1 MIHKTGWPVAALVCF
16 LLAEFTP
23 ADAADPGVTLTPTRL
38 RCEYRVDPLGIDALQ
53 PRVDWI
59 LQANDPSA
67 RGLKQGAYRILV
79 ASSPEIL
86 AKDQGDLWD
95 SGQVKSGQTAQ
106 IPYAGKPLTSE
117 AACFWKVQVWD
128 QDGKVSGWSKAGS
141 WSMGLLNQA
150 DWQAKWIG
158 RDDGQPQVPNDGNK
172 VYLPATFLRKEFT
185 VSKPVSR
192 AVLYVTCQGLVEPW
206 LNGAKVGD
214 DYFTPGWTDYH
225 KHIYY
230 RTYDVTSQIKPGANA
245 WGAILGDGWYRGN
258 VSILGQN
265 RYGTKTR
272 LYGQLHLIYA
282 DGSSDMIASDS
293 SWKAAFGPILQ
304 ADIQAG
310 ETYDAR
316 LEMRDWSKAG
326 FDDSAWKAVD
336 TNAGGTRTRDVTA
349 KVQALIDG
357 GHFDLDVSS
366 MAVGDDPAFGMVKT
380 LDVDY
385 TVDGKPNTASGRDTE
400 TVRLKADPS
409 NKIVVQRASYGV
421 PDESSPTLLA
431 YPEAPVRRQ
440 GEIVPKE
447 ITHSHSGSY
456 VFNMGQNFS
465 GWARLKINAPAGTK
479 IVMRYG
485 ELKNPDGTVYRMNLR
500 SARATDT
507 YICKGDMDEVWEP
520 RFTYHGFQ
528 YVEVEGLPDQPGTDT
543 LTGIIVHSS
552 VPPVGDFQCSD
563 DVINRTRSNMAWTIC
578 SNSFDVPTDCPQR
591 DERMG
596 WMDWHEI
603 ARSALDE
610 FDSSTLLTKW
620 MLDIDDAQL
629 GGGQFSQISPDA
641 HHFGWSPCWGDS
653 VLLIPWTM
661 YQVYG
666 DTRLAEKY
674 YPDMVS
680 NLDHYRE
687 VSPQFVGP
695 DVGFGDWLSL
705 EDTPKDIIST
715 GLFGYECKAMSKMAQ
730 ALGKT
735 DDARKYQS
743 WFEQIQAAFQQKF
756 VHSDGTIGSNS
767 QGGYAYAIAY
777 DLLTDDQQQAAG
789 HHLADVIQGKDYH
802 ISTGMPS
809 THLLLPALTQSG
821 HTDVAY
827 RMLAQQT
834 YPSWGYFLHM
844 GATTIWERWDS
855 LTEKGFNAD
864 AMNSYDH
871 ANLGTC
877 TEWFYSTLLGINTLE
892 PGFQKIIIKPEPGGD
907 VTWAK
912 GHYDSIHGWI
922 DCFWKKDDTS
932 FTLDVTIPVNTS
944 ALVYVPASDPGR
956 VSEGS
961 GQAAK
966 QPGVSFKGMDHSDAI
981 FEIGS
986 GTYHFTVL

>member
-1 MIHKTGWPVAALVCF
+1 MSQHWTSRVSVLNRALDMKTAMRFNIKILIGLGFLSFFPLDLIAAPDLGSMI
-16 LLAEFTP
+16 
-23 ADAADPGVTLTPTRL
+23 PTRL
-38 RCEYRVDPLGIDALQ
+38 RCEYRVNPAGIDTAE
-53 PRVDWI
+53 PRLDWI
-59 LQANDPSA
+59 LQPTNPTARSLAQSA
-67 RGLKQGAYRILV
+67 YHVLV
-79 ASSPEIL
+79 ATSPDLL

-95 SGQVKSGQTAQ
+95 SGRVKSIQSTQ
-106 IPYAGKPLTSE
+106 ISYAGKPLTSE
-117 AACFWKVQVWD
+117 AVCFWKVQVWD
-128 QDGKVSGWSKAGS
+128 QDEKVSSWSKPGS
-141 WSMGLLNQA
+141 WSMGLLDPG
-150 DWQAKWIG
+150 DWKAQWIG
-158 RDDGQPQVPNDGNK
+158 RDDGQPQVPNDENK
-172 VYLPATFLRKEFT
+172 VYLPATFLRKGFT
-185 VSKPVSR
+185 VKMPVAR
-192 AVLYVTCQGLVEPW
+192 AVLYITGQGLVEPW

-225 KHIYY
+225 KHLYY
-230 RTYDVTSQIKPGANA
+230 RTYDVTSQIKPGANV
-245 WGAILGDGWYRGN
+245 WGAILGDGWFRGN

-265 RYGTKTR
+265 QYGKKTR
-272 LYGQLHLIYA
+272 LHGQLHLIYA
-282 DGSSDMIASDS
+282 DGTSEIIASDS

-316 LEMRDWSKAG
+316 LEMPDWSKAG
-326 FDDSAWKAVD
+326 FDDSVWKAVD
-336 TNAGGTRTRDVTA
+336 TGAEVT
-349 KVQALIDG
+349 
-357 GHFDLDVSS
+357 
-366 MAVGDDPAFGMVKT
+366 
-380 LDVDY
+380 
-385 TVDGKPNTASGRDTE
+385 
-400 TVRLKADPS
+400 
-409 NKIVVQRASYGV
+409 
-421 PDESSPTLLA
+421 PTLLA

-440 GEIVPKE
+440 GEIVPTE
-447 ITHSHSGSY
+447 ITPSHSGSY

-485 ELKNPDGTVYRMNLR
+485 ELKNPDGTVYRTNLR

-507 YICKGDMDEVWEP
+507 YICKGGGDEVWEP

-528 YVEVEGLPDQPGTDT
+528 YVEVEGLPDEPSADT

-552 VPPVGDFQCSD
+552 VPPVGDFQCSN
-563 DVINRTRSNMAWTIC
+563 DVINRTRSNMSWTIC
-578 SNSFDVPTDCPQR
+578 SNQFDVPTDCPQR

-603 ARSALDE
+603 SRSALDE

-629 GGGQFSQISPDA
+629 GGGQFSQISPDP
-641 HHFGWSPCWGDS
+641 HRFGWSPCWADS

-680 NLDHYRE
+680 HLDHYRE

-695 DVGFGDWLSL
+695 AVGYGDWLCL

-715 GLFGYECKAMSKMAQ
+715 GLFGYECQAMSKMAQ

-735 DDARKYQS
+735 DDVRKYQS
-743 WFEQIQAAFQQKF
+743 WFEQIKTAFQQKF

-767 QGGYAYAIAY
+767 QASYAYAIAY
-777 DLLTDDQQQAAG
+777 DLLTDDQREAAG
-789 HHLADVIQGKDYH
+789 RHLADVIQAKDYH
-802 ISTGMPS
+802 ISTGMPA

-907 VTWAK
+907 VTWAN

-922 DCFWKKDDTS
+922 DCFWKQDETS
-932 FTLDVTIPVNTS
+932 FILDVTIPVNTS
-944 ALVYVPASDPGR
+944 ALVYLPASDPGR
-956 VSEGS
+956 VSESS
-961 GQAAK
+961 GAAAK
-966 QPGVSFKGMDHSDAI
+966 QRGVSFKGMDHSDAI